1 MTECKLSAP
10 HRAPIQSI
18 ETKSERIPL
27 LTFPQFLLSLRCLP
41 VHIDVGTNRKEY
53 REDPKVGKA
62 AIRYMDCVNYHHQVL
77 SYQLITS
84 LSIATPLPSIS
95 AIIVTNSHFFYRLV
109 LFLHCTAP
117 QYMGLRQERDRSPAY
132 GELIQEFFDACQDKY
147 GRNVLMQVSQGLID
161 LI

>member
-10 HRAPIQSI
+10 HRVPIQSVKI
-18 ETKSERIPL
+18 SSELIPL
-27 LTFPQFLLSLRCLP
+27 FVFPRFPLSLRCLP

-53 REDPKVGKA
+53 REDPKVGSA
-62 AIRYMDCVNYHHQVL
+62 TISYMDCVNHHHEVL
-77 SYQLITS
+77 SYQLITF

-95 AIIVTNSHFFYRLV
+95 AVLVTNSHVFYH
-109 LFLHCTAP
+109 HCTAS

-147 GRNVLMQVSQGLID
+147 GRNVLMQVSHDLID
-161 LI
+161 LSVLLY